1 MKNPH
6 LGFCRS
12 NNGGRAIFVSYILPL
27 LMLSSCVF
35 LWARNFAKDV
45 LSMRTNVSLKYI
57 HHTVG
62 MMGAGLTID
71 LKAID
76 SPAVHCYRWSRKV
89 KKVALTHRSTK

>member
-6 LGFCRS
+6 LGFGRS
-12 NNGGRAIFVSYILPL
+12 NNGGRTIVVSLPL
-27 LMLSSCVF
+27 LNESSCV
-35 LWARNFAKDV
+35 LLCSWNFAKDV

-62 MMGAGLTID
+62 MMGAGLSID
-71 LKAID
+71 LEATD
-76 SPAVHCYRWSRKV
+76 SPAVYCYRWSREV